1 MKMESKDKINE
12 ININNRTCYYFDDII
27 KDRDIY
33 SADVSWD
40 EKSYE
45 AYQNIL
51 FYGISCKR
59 STSPKPLHIRFD
71 KTNGFIRVLNG
82 EIEDLVLFDYEL
94 FDKICD
100 RIKYLISKK
109 NGITDSI
116 NHNFEK
122 IRIDSY
128 NFLSIEKIL
137 TFNNVMIR
145 IKSVVNKN
153 KNKNSTIIYF

>member
-1 MKMESKDKINE
+1 MESKDEINK

-33 SADVSWD
+33 SVDISWD

-45 AYQNIL
+45 TYQNIL
-51 FYGISCKR
+51 FYNISYKR
-59 STSPKPLHIRFD
+59 STGPKPLHIRFD
-71 KTNGFIRVLNG
+71 KTNGFIRVLDA

-94 FDKICD
+94 FDKTCD

-116 NHNFEK
+116 NHNFGK
-122 IRIDSY
+122 IRIDSF
-128 NFLSIEKIL
+128 NFLLIEKIL

-153 KNKNSTIIYF
+153 KNE

>member
-1 MKMESKDKINE
+1 MESKDEINK

-33 SADVSWD
+33 SVDISWD

-45 AYQNIL
+45 TYQNIL
-51 FYGISCKR
+51 FYNISYKS
-59 STSPKPLHIRFD
+59 STGPKPLHIRFD
-71 KTNGFIRVLNG
+71 KRNGFIRVLDA

-94 FDKICD
+94 FDKTCD

-116 NHNFEK
+116 NHNFGK

>member
-1 MKMESKDKINE
+1 MESKDEINK

-33 SADVSWD
+33 SVDISWD

-45 AYQNIL
+45 TYQNIL
-51 FYGISCKR
+51 FYNISYKS
-59 STSPKPLHIRFD
+59 STGPKPLHIRFY
-71 KTNGFIRVLNG
+71 KTNGFIRVLDA

-94 FDKICD
+94 FDKTCD

-116 NHNFEK
+116 NHNFGK
-122 IRIDSY
+122 IRIDSF
-128 NFLSIEKIL
+128 NFLLIEKIL

-153 KNKNSTIIYF
+153 KNE